1 MTKKENQNL
10 FESLISELKELCFDW
25 YLRGMMATKTHT
37 GGFSRS
43 EFERIWGEKIEKI

>member
-1 MTKKENQNL
+1 MTKKRKSDS
-10 FESLISELKELCFDW
+10 FVVLISELKELCFDW